1 MIYIYY
7 QGDRVPKVP
16 RNVTSVIVH
25 HSVTS
30 IEAFAFEGCKNLV
43 FIYIPTSVKKI
54 GVCAFR
60 GCFKIM
66 AIHLPPTLNF
76 IGLRA
81 FKDCKQLVTLELP
94 PPKVMPRLGDSL
106 FQGCISL
113 DKTSKMK
120 DRDFSSWLRR
130 RFDNLPLHR
139 ICFRTNVT
147 VKAIKKCIKEKPFS
161 ARDRDKLNM
170 TPLHILVSNRSA
182 TPNMV
187 KELLDI
193 YPDAIFCKNSSGSL
207 PIHLA
212 CTNPNATLHGFIKE
226 LVERPF
232 ESGEYPSSTID
243 LNQNIPTVQAIEN
256 DLEFRVQRFLYSCEP
271 VQLSSLKGKK
281 RLDQMKKLE
290 RQYMMDMID
299 SPPSSLHSFQPVK
312 QHGWV
317 TFVKNLSDRK
327 TIETCVDFIDDS
339 TKCPNN
345 VAEGLGYAK
354 NHNHRQAINLAIPEI
369 RHALQRRVLFLS
381 RYDLT
386 KGAPVHKSD
395 MTLITR
401 AIDKN
406 ADVQYKERILDFI
419 AKSKKNKVVDKR
431 TFQEVLSQTDS
442 RLFSKSFFKDN
453 FQTKKTSNHSKM
465 TVKEI
470 LEFVAVCKRQS
481 AVPHQEEVIIKLMRE
496 EDKYKKEVIM
506 REFHKLDPAFVISVI
521 RKYNVFVARTA
532 PEPSVN
538 ENFRLG
544 KYKYALVMPL
554 ADRDLDAI
562 CFSENLDTETVRS
575 YARDVA
581 LAIQHI
587 HSKRIM
593 HGNLNMKHIVRFG
606 GKLRLCDLSAC
617 GRISDDD
624 DDPTSYVGINISS
637 AIVPPEMV
645 YKLKSKEEYDRYLMH
660 FKGTSSFERFQPLK
674 CQRGGGDYFIL
685 KCLLMN
691 NIFQSETKKSFFGNK
706 EDDINYIKRS
716 LPYQPMKS
724 NEQMDLWAFGL
735 ILYTM
740 VTRKSLFPMN
750 RNFSILNGDVMCDLY
765 SWNDTKK
772 NEALDSIQDVDI
784 KNLLA
789 MLLSPNPWTRP
800 KSIDEVLN
808 HIFLNPSLDR
818 HSLTATLYED
828 VLSRIDA
835 ESLKSEQLF
844 PKSSSFVCG
853 KVFSSTKIATP
864 TAFILLPYSSIE
876 LRKYPKSVEKYMIF
890 VMSLVSTM
898 KDPSDFGKL
907 FIRQKVTDPVYY
919 LYLIDEYM
927 CEPAIPSGPYPIAI
941 DSDSLYFKC
950 CLPLMFVAL
959 RTMAFENDAASVAK
973 LFFPSLLRPQDG
985 TLDKIN
991 ELLRHK
997 VSSCVEDSIE
1007 ERSMQTHGPDEL
1019 RHFSQYLLERDP
1031 NLTFSGL
1038 KKVSDRNSRSLWVSE
1053 SSLNVIKSEDDNSGG
1068 LKSID
1073 RAGSNSPRS
1082 TNIFF

>member
-16 RNVTSVIVH
+16 RNVTSVIIH

-30 IEAFAFEGCKNLV
+30 IEAFAFEGCKSLV
-43 FIYIPTSVKKI
+43 FIYIPSSVKKI

-60 GCFKIM
+60 GCTKIM
-66 AIHLPPTLNF
+66 AIHLPPTMKI

-106 FQGCISL
+106 FQGCVSL
-113 DKTSKMK
+113 DRTSKMT
-120 DRDFSSWLRR
+120 DREFSSWLRR

-139 ICFRTNVT
+139 ICYRTNVT
-147 VKAIKKCIKEKPFS
+147 VKAIKNCIKDKPFA
-161 ARDRDKLNM
+161 ARDRDKLKM

-182 TPNMV
+182 TPTMV

-193 YPDAIFCKNSSGSL
+193 YPDAIFCKNSNGSL

-226 LVERPF
+226 LAERPLD
-232 ESGEYPSSTID
+232 SGEYPSSRMD
-243 LNQNIPTVQAIEN
+243 QNQNIPTVQAIEN
-256 DLEFRVQRFLYSCEP
+256 HLEFRVQRFLYSCEP
-271 VQLSSLKGKK
+271 AQISSLKG
-281 RLDQMKKLE
+281 RGFRNQTKKLE

-299 SPPSSLHSFQPVK
+299 SPPSSLHFFQPVQ

-317 TFVKNLSDRK
+317 SFVKNLSDRK
-327 TIETCVDFIDDS
+327 TIQMCVDFIDDS
-339 TKCPNN
+339 EKCPNE
-345 VAEGLGYAK
+345 VAEALGYAK

-386 KGAPVHKSD
+386 KGPPVYKTD
-395 MTLITR
+395 TTLVTK

-419 AKSKKNKVVDKR
+419 AKSKKTKVIDKR
-431 TFQEVLSQTDS
+431 TFQEVLSRTDS

-453 FQTKKTSNHSKM
+453 FNTKKAGNHTKM
-465 TVKEI
+465 SVKEI
-470 LEFVAVCKRQS
+470 LEFVALCKRQS
-481 AVPHQEEVIIKLMRE
+481 AIPHQEEVIIKLMSE
-496 EDKYKKEVIM
+496 EEKYQKEIII

-521 RKYNVFVARTA
+521 RKYNVFAARTS
-532 PEPSVN
+532 PEPTVN
-538 ENFRLG
+538 ENFRFG

-581 LAIQHI
+581 LAIQHL
-587 HSKRIM
+587 HSNGIM

-624 DDPTSYVGINISS
+624 SDPTSYVGTHISS

-645 YKLKSKEEYDRYLMH
+645 YNISDKEEYDQFLIH
-660 FKGTSSFERFQPLK
+660 IKGISSFERFKPVKCKKKGDFFTLK
-674 CQRGGGDYFIL
+674 SLL
-685 KCLLMN
+685 KN
-691 NIFQSETKKSFFGNK
+691 NSVRKENETSFLREK
-706 EDDINYIKRS
+706 RHDLNYVKRT
-716 LPYQPMKS
+716 LPYQPMKA
-724 NEQMDLWAFGL
+724 NVNIDLWAFGV
-735 ILYTM
+735 ILYTL
-740 VTRKSLFPMN
+740 VTRKSLFPMD
-750 RNFSILNGDVMCDLY
+750 RNFSLLDGDVMSDLY
-765 SWNDTKK
+765 SWDDAKK
-772 NEALDSIQDVDI
+772 HEALDRIQNADI
-784 KNLLA
+784 KDLLSK
-789 MLLSPNPWTRP
+789 LFSPNPTSRP
-800 KSIDEVLN
+800 KNIEEVLN
-808 HIFLNPSLDR
+808 HIFLNPNLDR

-828 VLSRIDA
+828 VLSRADA
-835 ESLKSEQLF
+835 ESLKSDQEF
-844 PKSSSFVCG
+844 PKSTSFVCG
-853 KVFSSTKIATP
+853 KVFSSKKIATP
-864 TAFILLPYSSIE
+864 TAFILLPYSSVE

-890 VMSLVSTM
+890 VLSLVTTM

-919 LYLIDEYM
+919 LYLIDEFT
-927 CEPAIPSGPYPIAI
+927 CEPAIPSGSYPIAI
-941 DSDSLYFKC
+941 NSDSLYFKC

-959 RTMAFENDAASVAK
+959 RTMAFENEAASVAK
-973 LFFPSLLRPQDG
+973 LFFPSLIRPQDE
-985 TLDKIN
+985 TVDKIS
-991 ELLRHK
+991 ELLGHK
-997 VSSCVEDSIE
+997 VITCVEDSIE
-1007 ERSMQTHGPDEL
+1007 ERSVKTAYGPDEL

-1031 NLTFSGL
+1031 HLTFSGL
-1038 KKVSDRNSRSLWVSE
+1038 KKVSDRNSRVVWVSE
-1053 SSLNVIKSEDDNSGG
+1053 SSLNIIKNEDDNSGG
-1068 LKSID
+1068 LKRID
-1073 RAGSNSPRS
+1073 RAGSNSPRV